1 MPVIINPANI
11 ANKEFVAWEK
21 PLASVFYPTR
31 PGGVYNMHLPPLV
44 NPRTTQACYRLV
56 QYLLDTCLLTI
67 KEVASIMF
75 Q

>member
-1 MPVIINPANI
+1 
-11 ANKEFVAWEK
+11 
-21 PLASVFYPTR
+21 
-31 PGGVYNMHLPPLV
+31 MHLPPLV